1 MYFLSFRV
9 STSLQQV
16 TQRWDVGQSLP
27 VPVPQKLLVL
37 FIPTLREVSSRP
49 KYAPMKTSK
58 HLVPAQN
65 QWYVHFEYPM
75 HFCIYNSSCQ
85 KWQSLASSEFNFFSN
100 ENRPMWKLRVNI
112 VRKAEIMWCK
122 MVTLFILCLTSPT
135 LKNEVG
141 VSNVILAPNA
151 VFYFTPS
158 NSPLEGTSSTFY
170 FDQLSNVKYRSL

>member
-1 MYFLSFRV
+1 MHFPSFRI
-9 STSLQQV
+9 STSSQQV
-16 TQRWDVGQSLP
+16 IQRWDVGQSLP

-37 FIPTLREVSSRP
+37 FIPTLREVLSRP
-49 KYAPMKTSK
+49 RYAPMKTLK
-58 HLVPAQN
+58 HLVPAPN
-65 QWYVHFEYPM
+65 QWWVHSEHPKYFSI
-75 HFCIYNSSCQ
+75 FNSSFQ
-85 KWQSLASSEFNFFSN
+85 KWHSLASSEFNFFSY

-170 FDQLSNVKYRSL
+170 FDQLYNVKYRSL